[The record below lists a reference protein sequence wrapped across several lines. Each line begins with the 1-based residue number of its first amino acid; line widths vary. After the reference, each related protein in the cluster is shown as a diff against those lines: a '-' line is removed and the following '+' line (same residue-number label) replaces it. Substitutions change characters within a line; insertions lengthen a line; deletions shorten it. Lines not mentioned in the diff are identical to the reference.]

1 MHWSESH
8 AARGG
13 DCRQEG
19 CKSGYYDLHRDL
31 NYAIALHTLYPPFR
45 LNIITVAVAV
55 ATSGVVAATS
65 VVAAAGVTTILCN
78 LPGRERGAERVRRLR
93 AIHLLLDGLH
103 QIFPCHHAPLSME
116 ETEDAPVG
124 ISSDSF
130 PGNSFPSY
138 LPPRRG

>member
-13 DCRQEG
+13 DCREES
-19 CKSGYYDLHRDL
+19 CESGYYDLRRDL

-55 ATSGVVAATS
+55 ATA

-78 LPGRERGAERVRRLR
+78 LPGRERGAERVRLLL

-103 QIFPCHHAPLSME
+103 QIFPCHHAPHSME

-138 LPPRRG
+138 LPLRRG